1 MVADKFAAVFGRA
14 PDVVADAPGR
24 VNLIGEHTDYN
35 GGPVLP
41 TAIPQR
47 ASAAVGRRDDA
58 RVRAVSLQLG
68 GGVVDYRLGEE
79 RHGRGWLDY
88 VQGLTYGLGRSLTGF
103 DLLIDSR
110 VPIGGGLA
118 SSAALEI
125 AVLRALRG
133 AFGLALDDLRIALLA
148 QRAENEFVG
157 ARVGIMDQMA
167 ASLAEERSALHL
179 DTHSLAWRRVPL
191 PAALEVVVMDSGASH
206 AHAAGEYN
214 VRRAECE
221 EAARLLGV
229 GLLCELR
236 PADAARA
243 NRLPEP
249 LAGRVRHVMGENARV
264 AAAVEALA
272 REDCVGL
279 GALLQASH
287 ASLRDDYA
295 VSTPELDRIVAL
307 ASADPD
313 VYGARLTG
321 GGFGGSAVLLAHT
334 GRGRCAGERIA
345 ARAPGARVLV
355 PLEGK
360 T

>member
-1 MVADKFAAVFGRA
+1 MADPEQGASGGGEAGPAGLAGPHADPPRGDRSLRPPPSRLARRGHRGVPGALGGRPPLPAALPRRADRACGLRGTRPPLLRHGTAASLRRGAHRRQRRRRPRGVGDRDEHPGRRPAHRVVGNERRRHAGRPHPRLARVLEPRGHDAALSMVADKFAAVFGRA

-58 RVRAVSLQLG
+58 RVRAVSLELG

-206 AHAAGEYN
+206 
-214 VRRAECE
+214 
-221 EAARLLGV
+221 
-229 GLLCELR
+229 
-236 PADAARA
+236 
-243 NRLPEP
+243 
-249 LAGRVRHVMGENARV
+249 
-264 AAAVEALA
+264 
-272 REDCVGL
+272 
-279 GALLQASH
+279 
-287 ASLRDDYA
+287 
-295 VSTPELDRIVAL
+295 
-307 ASADPD
+307 
-313 VYGARLTG
+313 
-321 GGFGGSAVLLAHT
+321 
-334 GRGRCAGERIA
+334 
-345 ARAPGARVLV
+345 
-355 PLEGK
+355 
-360 T
+360 